1 MISRCLSRAPATR
14 SRCGRRPSSGVSIPT
29 SGIPSA
35 RSSAARRPSD
45 DAFDARRG
53 PVLASGDP
61 RRRACSLAVGLRLAR
76 LARVQAVRAVDP
88 RSLFHLEAVADLDK
102 LPEALVPVRRRG
114 FAACLAKNENNL
126 WMALRVTIVNMWWGF
141 LSGTVSGVIA
151 GLVLGRSDKLSRIFQ
166 PFVVAMNSVPR
177 IALVPLIIL
186 MFGLGDMSKIV
197 TAWIVV
203 FFVVFFNTFEGT
215 RAVDRDQIAAA
226 RLLGA
231 SEMTLLR
238 TVVIPSALAWVFAS
252 LTPAVSF
259 ALIGVIVGEFIGA
272 ERGLGKL
279 IIEAEARANAS
290 EMMVAI
296 FAMMIVG
303 IVLAAIV
310 RRVQSYLL
318 RWQPQFDASPA
329 STP

>member
-1 MISRCLSRAPATR
+1 MKH
-14 SRCGRRPSSGVSIPT
+14 
-29 SGIPSA
+29 
-35 RSSAARRPSD
+35 SSAK
-45 DAFDARRG
+45 
-53 PVLASGDP
+53 VLFWQIGI
-61 RRRACSLAVGLRLAR
+61 LAVALGIWEWGYGLRSVAALKPFVPGILDPYFISKPSMIWTSFLKLSCLGDATGFGACFAR
-76 LARVQAVRAVDP
+76 ND
-88 RSLFHLEAVADLDK
+88 
-102 LPEALVPVRRRG
+102 
-114 FAACLAKNENNL
+114 NNL
-126 WMALRVTIVNMWWGF
+126 WLALLVTLKNMWWGF
-141 LSGTVSGVIA
+141 ALGTVSGVLC
-151 GLVLGRSDKLSRIFQ
+151 GLILGRSDYLSRIFQ
-166 PFVVAMNSVPR
+166 PYVVAMNSVPR

-231 SEMTLLR
+231 SELTVLR
-238 TVVIPSALAWVFAS
+238 TVVVPSALAWVFAS

-279 IIEAEARANAS
+279 IIEAEARANAA

-296 FAMMIVG
+296 FVMMVVG
-303 IVLAAIV
+303 IVLATIV
-310 RRVQSYLL
+310 RQLQSYLL
-318 RWQPQFDASPA
+318 RWQPQFESQ
-329 STP
+329 S

>member
-1 MISRCLSRAPATR
+1 MRSTRGKVLFWQVAIVAGVLAVWQWGYDLRVVPMLKPFVPSILDPYFVSKPSMIWTSFLKLSCLSDR
-14 SRCGRRPSSGVSIPT
+14 
-29 SGIPSA
+29 
-35 RSSAARRPSD
+35 
-45 DAFDARRG
+45 
-53 PVLASGDP
+53 
-61 RRRACSLAVGLRLAR
+61 
-76 LARVQAVRAVDP
+76 
-88 RSLFHLEAVADLDK
+88 E
-102 LPEALVPVRRRG
+102 G
-114 FAACLAKNENNL
+114 FAACFARNENNL
-126 WMALRVTIVNMWWGF
+126 WLALMVTLVNMWWGF
-141 LSGTVSGVIA
+141 LLGTASGLVA
-151 GLVLGRSDKLSRIFQ
+151 GLVLGRSDDLSRIFQ
-166 PFVVAMNSVPR
+166 PFVVAMNSIPR

-231 SEMTLLR
+231 SELTLLR

-279 IIEAEARANAS
+279 IIEAEARANSS

-310 RRVQSYLL
+310 RRIQIYLL
-318 RWQPQFDASPA
+318 RWQPQFDAPA
-329 STP
+329 

>member
-1 MISRCLSRAPATR
+1 
-14 SRCGRRPSSGVSIPT
+14 
-29 SGIPSA
+29 
-35 RSSAARRPSD
+35 
-45 DAFDARRG
+45 
-53 PVLASGDP
+53 
-61 RRRACSLAVGLRLAR
+61 
-76 LARVQAVRAVDP
+76 
-88 RSLFHLEAVADLDK
+88 
-102 LPEALVPVRRRG
+102 
-114 FAACLAKNENNL
+114 
-126 WMALRVTIVNMWWGF
+126 
-141 LSGTVSGVIA
+141 
-151 GLVLGRSDKLSRIFQ
+151 LVLGRSDKLSRIFQ

-318 RWQPQFDASPA
+318 RWQPQFDAKA
-329 STP
+329 

>member
-1 MISRCLSRAPATR
+1 MKYSSAKVLFWQVAILAVAFGIWEWGYSLRSVPALRPFVPSILDPYFISRPSMIWMSFLKLSCLGDAT
-14 SRCGRRPSSGVSIPT
+14 GF
-29 SGIPSA
+29 SA
-35 RSSAARRPSD
+35 CFAR
-45 DAFDARRG
+45 
-53 PVLASGDP
+53 
-61 RRRACSLAVGLRLAR
+61 
-76 LARVQAVRAVDP
+76 
-88 RSLFHLEAVADLDK
+88 
-102 LPEALVPVRRRG
+102 
-114 FAACLAKNENNL
+114 NENNL
-126 WMALRVTIVNMWWGF
+126 WLALLVTLKNMWWGF
-141 LSGTVSGVIA
+141 VLGTGSGVLC
-151 GLVLGRSDKLSRIFQ
+151 GLILGRSDYLSRIFQ
-166 PFVVAMNSVPR
+166 PYVVAMNSVPR

-231 SEMTLLR
+231 SELTVLR
-238 TVVIPSALAWVFAS
+238 TVVVPSALAWVFAS

-279 IIEAEARANAS
+279 IIEAEARANAA

-296 FAMMIVG
+296 FVMMVVG
-303 IVLAAIV
+303 IVLATIV
-310 RRVQSYLL
+310 RQLQSYLL
-318 RWQPQFDASPA
+318 RWQPQFESQG
-329 STP
+329 

>member
-1 MISRCLSRAPATR
+1 MRSTRSNVLLWQVAIVAGVLAVWQWGYDLRAVPALKPFVPSILDPYFVSKPSMIWASFLKLSCLSDRA
-14 SRCGRRPSSGVSIPT
+14 
-29 SGIPSA
+29 
-35 RSSAARRPSD
+35 
-45 DAFDARRG
+45 
-53 PVLASGDP
+53 
-61 RRRACSLAVGLRLAR
+61 
-76 LARVQAVRAVDP
+76 
-88 RSLFHLEAVADLDK
+88 
-102 LPEALVPVRRRG
+102 G
-114 FAACLAKNENNL
+114 FAACFTRNENNL
-126 WMALRVTIVNMWWGF
+126 WLALAVTLANMWWGF
-141 LSGTVSGVIA
+141 LFGTVSGVVA
-151 GLVLGRSDKLSRIFQ
+151 GLVLGRSEQLSRIFQ

-226 RLLGA
+226 RFLGA

-303 IVLAAIV
+303 IVLATIV
-310 RRVQSYLL
+310 RRIQVYLL
-318 RWQPQFDASPA
+318 RWQPQFDAKA
-329 STP
+329 

>member
-1 MISRCLSRAPATR
+1 MKHNTAKVVFWQVAILVVALAIWEWGYNLRSVPALRPIVPSILDPYFISRPSMIWKSFLKLSCLGDAA
-14 SRCGRRPSSGVSIPT
+14 GF
-29 SGIPSA
+29 SA
-35 RSSAARRPSD
+35 CFAR
-45 DAFDARRG
+45 
-53 PVLASGDP
+53 
-61 RRRACSLAVGLRLAR
+61 
-76 LARVQAVRAVDP
+76 
-88 RSLFHLEAVADLDK
+88 
-102 LPEALVPVRRRG
+102 
-114 FAACLAKNENNL
+114 NENNL
-126 WMALRVTIVNMWWGF
+126 WLALLVTLKNMWWGF
-141 LSGTVSGVIA
+141 VLGTGSGVLC
-151 GLVLGRSDKLSRIFQ
+151 GLILGRSDYLSRIFR
-166 PFVVAMNSVPR
+166 PYVVAMNSIPR

-231 SEMTLLR
+231 SELTVLR
-238 TVVIPSALAWVFAS
+238 TVVVPSALAWVFAS

-279 IIEAEARANAS
+279 IIEAEARANAA

-296 FAMMIVG
+296 FVMMVVG
-303 IVLAAIV
+303 IVLATIV
-310 RRVQSYLL
+310 RQLQSYLL
-318 RWQPQFDASPA
+318 RWQPQFDALS
-329 STP
+329 

>member
-1 MISRCLSRAPATR
+1 MKKTQADVLFWQIAILVIALTIWEWGFDLRKIAALKPFVPSILDPYFISKPTMIWKSFLKLSCFNDAA
-14 SRCGRRPSSGVSIPT
+14 GF
-29 SGIPSA
+29 SA
-35 RSSAARRPSD
+35 C
-45 DAFDARRG
+45 FN
-53 PVLASGDP
+53 
-61 RRRACSLAVGLRLAR
+61 
-76 LARVQAVRAVDP
+76 
-88 RSLFHLEAVADLDK
+88 
-102 LPEALVPVRRRG
+102 
-114 FAACLAKNENNL
+114 KNENNL
-126 WMALRVTIVNMWWGF
+126 WLALLVTLKNMWWGF
-141 LSGTVSGVIA
+141 LFGAGSGVLA
-151 GLVLGRSDKLSRIFQ
+151 GLILGRSDYLSRIFQ
-166 PFVVAMNSVPR
+166 PYIVAMNSIPR

-186 MFGLGDMSKIV
+186 MFGLGDMSKVV

-215 RAVDRDQIAAA
+215 RAVDRDQISAA

-231 SEMTLLR
+231 SEMTVLK

-296 FAMMIVG
+296 FVMMIVG
-303 IVLAAIV
+303 IILAAIV
-310 RRVQSYLL
+310 RRIQSYLL
-318 RWQPQFDASPA
+318 RWQPQFEANG
-329 STP
+329 

>member
-1 MISRCLSRAPATR
+1 MKHSSAKVVAWQIAILVAVLTIWEWGWSLRAVSALKPLVPSILDPYFISRPSMIWTSFLKLSCLGDAAGFGA
-14 SRCGRRPSSGVSIPT
+14 CF
-29 SGIPSA
+29 A
-35 RSSAARRPSD
+35 RND
-45 DAFDARRG
+45 
-53 PVLASGDP
+53 
-61 RRRACSLAVGLRLAR
+61 
-76 LARVQAVRAVDP
+76 
-88 RSLFHLEAVADLDK
+88 
-102 LPEALVPVRRRG
+102 
-114 FAACLAKNENNL
+114 NNL
-126 WMALRVTIVNMWWGF
+126 WLALLVTLKNMWWGF
-141 LSGTVSGVIA
+141 VLGTISGVA
-151 GLVLGRSDKLSRIFQ
+151 CGLILGRSDYLSRIFQ
-166 PFVVAMNSVPR
+166 PYVVAMNSIPR

-231 SEMTLLR
+231 SEMTVLR

-279 IIEAEARANAS
+279 IIEAEARANAA

-296 FAMMIVG
+296 FVMMIVG
-303 IVLAAIV
+303 ILLATIV
-310 RRVQSYLL
+310 RQLQGYLL
-318 RWQPQFDASPA
+318 RWQPQFEAQA
-329 STP
+329 

>member
-1 MISRCLSRAPATR
+1 
-14 SRCGRRPSSGVSIPT
+14 
-29 SGIPSA
+29 
-35 RSSAARRPSD
+35 
-45 DAFDARRG
+45 
-53 PVLASGDP
+53 
-61 RRRACSLAVGLRLAR
+61 
-76 LARVQAVRAVDP
+76 
-88 RSLFHLEAVADLDK
+88 
-102 LPEALVPVRRRG
+102 
-114 FAACLAKNENNL
+114 
-126 WMALRVTIVNMWWGF
+126 MALRVTIVNMWWGF

-318 RWQPQFDASPA
+318 RWQPQFDAKA
-329 STP
+329 

>member
-1 MISRCLSRAPATR
+1 MRSTRGKVLFWQVAIVAGVLAVWQWGYDLRAVPALKPFVPSILDPYFVSKPSMILTSFLKLSCLSDR
-14 SRCGRRPSSGVSIPT
+14 
-29 SGIPSA
+29 
-35 RSSAARRPSD
+35 
-45 DAFDARRG
+45 
-53 PVLASGDP
+53 
-61 RRRACSLAVGLRLAR
+61 
-76 LARVQAVRAVDP
+76 
-88 RSLFHLEAVADLDK
+88 E
-102 LPEALVPVRRRG
+102 G
-114 FAACLAKNENNL
+114 FADCFARNENNL
-126 WMALRVTIVNMWWGF
+126 WLALMVTLVNMWWGF
-141 LSGTVSGVIA
+141 LLGTASGVVA
-151 GLVLGRSDKLSRIFQ
+151 GLVLGRSDDLSRIFQ
-166 PFVVAMNSVPR
+166 PFVVAMNSIPR

-231 SEMTLLR
+231 SELTLLR

-279 IIEAEARANAS
+279 IIEAEARANSS

-310 RRVQSYLL
+310 RRIQVYLL
-318 RWQPQFDASPA
+318 RWQPQFDVPA
-329 STP
+329 